1 MFAAL
6 PPLIQQYKADSESV
20 YNTWFINNEER
31 LKAFRSIRRGVQQV
45 VKDIKAGSFGND
57 FKGTSLEF
65 VLSVISEQKQ
75 VFQGAAHPFYWKL
88 RWSS

>member
-1 MFAAL
+1 MPSLFTT
-6 PPLIQQYKADSESV
+6 PGSSITRK
-20 YNTWFINNEER
+20 R
-31 LKAFRSIRRGVQQV
+31 LNAFRSIRRGVQQV

-75 VFQGAAHPFYWKL
+75 VFQGAAHPFY
-88 RWSS
+88 